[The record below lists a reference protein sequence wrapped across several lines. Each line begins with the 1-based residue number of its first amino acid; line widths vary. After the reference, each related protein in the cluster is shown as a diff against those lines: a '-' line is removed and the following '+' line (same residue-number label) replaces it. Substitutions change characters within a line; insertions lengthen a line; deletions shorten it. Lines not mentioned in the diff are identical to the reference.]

1 MKAIITAGGRGTR
14 LRPITHTFNKH
25 LIPIANKP
33 IIEYAIDSLKDAG
46 IVDIGITYNEG
57 SGSQGLDELKS
68 YLGSGEKFGVKLTYI
83 KQEAPIGLA
92 DCIRVSKDFIKD
104 DKFVF
109 YLGDNMLASGI
120 KKFKEDFEKDSESS
134 CYLLLSKVKDPQ
146 RFGVPVFDKNKKLIK
161 IEEKP
166 ENPQTDLAVCGIYFY
181 SPEVF
186 RAFEGKDQIKPSKR
200 GELEVS
206 DLHQYLLDH
215 DYKIKTYDVSGWWK
229 DTGNLTDLLLA
240 NRLILST
247 HTKHG
252 VNKNKSNVIN
262 STLEGEVEIDD
273 GVVIEN
279 SLIRGPVVIGKNTK
293 IKNSYIGPFTS
304 IDKNCVISQS
314 EVENSIILDNTTIL
328 NVDYRI
334 DSSLIGKDVKVIKK
348 DTRPKTISL
357 MIGDH
362 SEIRLV

>member
-33 IIEYAIDSLKDAG
+33 IIEYAIEAVRDSG
-46 IVDIGITYNEG
+46 ISDIGVIYNEG
-57 SGSQGLDELKS
+57 SRSSGLDELRE
-68 YLGSGEKFGVKLTYI
+68 YLKDGERFNVKITYI
-83 KQEAPIGLA
+83 KQKEPIGLA
-92 DCIRVSKDFIKD
+92 DCIRVSKDFIGD

-120 KKFKEDFEKDSESS
+120 KEFKEDFEKDTEST
-134 CYLLLSKVKDPQ
+134 CYLLLSQVPDPQ
-146 RFGVPVFDKNKKLIK
+146 RFGVPVFDKNKKLVR

-166 ENPQTDLAVCGIYFY
+166 ENPQTDLAVTGIYFY

-186 RAFEGKDQIKPSKR
+186 RAFEGKDQIHPSKR

-215 DYKIKTYDVSGWWK
+215 NYKIKTYNVSGWWK
-229 DTGNLTDLLLA
+229 DTGKLNDLLSA
-240 NRLILST
+240 NRLILEKHHIYKKGGSVTDST
-247 HTKHG
+247 
-252 VNKNKSNVIN
+252 V
-262 STLEGEVEIDD
+262 EGDVDIDN
-273 GVVIEN
+273 GAIVSN
-279 SLIRGPVVIGKNTK
+279 SLIRGPVVIGKDTK
-293 IKNSYIGPFTS
+293 ILNSYIGPFTS
-304 IDKNCVISQS
+304 IDNGCNITGS
-314 EVENSIILDNTTIL
+314 EIENSIILENTTIL
-328 NVDYRI
+328 DVPYRI

-348 DTRPKTISL
+348 DKRPKTISL